1 MVHRTIYH
9 KEHKFL
15 YFCIFLLFLLS
26 MNLWIGWENRW
37 TYETLVISIVMVGII
52 MHEHI
57 RLDFSYRNVIPL
69 LVVIFADFYI
79 IDFKIGLLGTFPV
92 PAAIIVMLNK
102 EDQAKC
108 LNYIVKW
115 FAALMIPSV
124 IVYICVQT
132 IGFPSFGKIWVNHI
146 PYVPTSYIL
155 RENYLFYEYS
165 PAFYDIRFNGPFVEP
180 GHLGMMSA
188 FLLFATRYEIKRWE
202 TWVILVSL
210 FLTLSLSGYVLAVVG
225 YLFFLYDK
233 GKISFKSILLF
244 AAVAYSVYLFAKLY
258 NDGDNILNEYI
269 FSRLEADE
277 EKGFSGNNRVFG
289 EIAIYYAAMFSN
301 IDLLLYG
308 YSEKTIEWLA
318 NNNSRG
324 TGYIM
329 WMVQHGVI
337 GTVLAVLFYLIYTLF
352 SKNRKFALLAFAYVL
367 MLFWQRSYPFW
378 FSCIICFVY
387 GITYNDYKRKNED
400 RNSYLSSKS

>member
-1 MVHRTIYH
+1 
-9 KEHKFL
+9 
-15 YFCIFLLFLLS
+15 
-26 MNLWIGWENRW
+26 
-37 TYETLVISIVMVGII
+37 

-378 FSCIICFVY
+378 FSWIICFVY